1 MEAVTTTPA
10 GQDRPWLNEY
20 GAGVPRELEQ
30 LPYANLAQLVS
41 ASAAKY
47 ATKPAFT
54 ICLDNGLNATL
65 TYQEMDQAS
74 DAFAAYLEHE
84 LGLKKGDRVAVQ
96 APNCLAYPICA
107 FGIFKAGCVL
117 VNVNPLYTA
126 PEMNH
131 QLKDSGAKVLVII
144 DMFADKLT
152 AALNGTQVNTVVL
165 ASVVD
170 FFPQPKQSLL
180 KFVLKRVKKAV
191 PACPMPAVPLPR
203 ALKLGK
209 GHLGR
214 GLKRGEGLTRDDTSV
229 LQYTG
234 GTTGVAKG
242 AELTHGNLL
251 SNLAQVLAI
260 SKPSIQEGKDVVITA
275 LPLYHIFAFTA
286 NMLTFL
292 SVGGHN
298 VLCPSPRPPS
308 NLRKAFELFPPTK
321 FAGVNVL
328 FQGLLREQWFR
339 DNPPRTLSL
348 TFAGGTALHPHV
360 AEEWKKLVGSGICEG
375 YGLSETAPVVTTNPV
390 GGEIRLGTIGIPVQG
405 TEIRILGDDGQPLGY
420 NQPGELAVKGPQVMR
435 GYWGRPEA
443 TAEVLQDGWFRTG
456 DIAEM
461 DERGYLKI
469 VDRKK
474 DMIDVN
480 GFNVYPN
487 EVEACLNA
495 HPDVLECA
503 VVGVKSPTGGET
515 VRAYVAPANDKLTA
529 AELEKWCRSQL
540 TAYKVPKEFVFKKEL
555 PKSPVG
561 KILRKDLRQEANQ
574 GR

>member
-1 MEAVTTTPA
+1 MEAVTTKIA
-10 GQDRPWLNEY
+10 GQDMPWLKEY
-20 GAGVPRELEQ
+20 GPGISRELKQ
-30 LPYANLAQLVS
+30 LPQANLAQLVRD
-41 ASAAKY
+41 SAATY
-47 ATKPAFT
+47 ADKPAFT

-65 TYQEMDQAS
+65 TYREVDQLS

-84 LGLKKGDRVAVQ
+84 LGLQKGDRIAVQ
-96 APNCLAYPICA
+96 APNCLAYPICS
-107 FGIFKAGCVL
+107 FGIFKAGGIL

-144 DMFADKLT
+144 DMFADKLS
-152 AALNGTQVNTVVL
+152 AALQGTQVQHVVL

-170 FFPQPKQSLL
+170 FFPQPKQALL
-180 KFVLKRVKKAV
+180 KTVLKYVKKAV
-191 PACPMPAVPLPR
+191 PKCPMAAVTLPR
-203 ALKLGK
+203 ALKLGRA
-209 GHLGR
+209 HLGK
-214 GLKRGEGLTRDDTSV
+214 GLNRINSLTREDTAV

-251 SNLAQVLAI
+251 TNLAQVQTLTANVT
-260 SKPSIQEGKDVVITA
+260 QEGKEVVLTA

-292 SVGGHN
+292 ATGGHN
-298 VLCPSPRPPS
+298 ILCPSPRPVS

-328 FQGLLREQWFR
+328 FQGLLREPWFR
-339 DNPPRTLSL
+339 ENPPRSLSL

-360 AEEWKKLVGSGICEG
+360 AEEWKKLVGSPIAEG
-375 YGLSETAPVVTTNPV
+375 YGLSETSPVVTTNPV
-390 GGEIRLGTIGIPVQG
+390 SGEVRVGTIGVPMPG
-405 TEIRILGDDGQPLGY
+405 TEIRILDDNGQPLGY
-420 NQPGELAVKGPQVMR
+420 NEPGELAVKGPQVMK
-435 GYWGRPEA
+435 GYWNRPEA
-443 TAEVLQDGWFRTG
+443 TAEVMKDGWFRTG
-456 DIAEM
+456 DIAVM
-461 DERGYLKI
+461 DERGYIRI

-487 EVEACLNA
+487 EVEAVINA

-503 VVGVKSPTGGET
+503 VIGVKAPTGSET

-529 AELEKWCRSQL
+529 EELDKWCRERL
-540 TAYKVPKEFVFKKEL
+540 TPYKVPKEFVFRKEL

-561 KILRKDLRQEANQ
+561 KILRKDLRAEANA
-574 GR
+574 GK